1 MRKYLV
7 GYTFWYHGQAQ
18 LRRTFHESDGE
29 LTEADILELEVEIT
43 ADPRAGV
50 PDGSAARVLF
60 VSELAADREKPAPP
74 ANNKTGCAVLLALVA
89 VPLLA
94 GVAAAWV
101 G

>member
-18 LRRTFHESDGE
+18 LRRTFRECEAE
-29 LTEADILELEVEIT
+29 LSEADILELEEEIT

-50 PDGSAARVLF
+50 PDGSSARVLF
-60 VSELAADREKPAPP
+60 VSELAADREKPA
-74 ANNKTGCAVLLALVA
+74 KSSKSGCAVLLAVLA

-94 GVAAAWV
+94 GVVAACV
-101 G
+101 R